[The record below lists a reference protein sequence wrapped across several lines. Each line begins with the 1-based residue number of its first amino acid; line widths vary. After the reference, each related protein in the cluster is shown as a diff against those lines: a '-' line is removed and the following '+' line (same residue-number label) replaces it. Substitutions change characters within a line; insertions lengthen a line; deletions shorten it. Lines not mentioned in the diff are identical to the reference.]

1 MKSLAVLTE
10 STSLFVNTEE
20 GDNVVS
26 FYKNSVNYVNLPL
39 EEKWKY
45 RKAVN
50 QLQILI
56 NKIQSE
62 EITSIEDTQYNLPEV
77 VKLLRIRKEMLLVK

>member
-1 MKSLAVLTE
+1 MKSLAVLTK

>member
-1 MKSLAVLTE
+1 MKSLAVLPE

-77 VKLLRIRKEMLLVK
+77 VKLLKIRKEMLLVK